1 MKLKSY
7 STLAEFEAELQKH
20 RIPPDDAMKPTQLGS
35 RKFTSITPQWR
46 VDVLNQ
52 VFGPYGSGWSID
64 VGEPDWRVD
73 EVQCVFV
80 RVRINYEVLIGG
92 EEVKGTTGWHTGG
105 TPINRLDEAIK
116 QAETDALGKA
126 ASYLGIGAAIYRGE
140 FDGDKY
146 TAAPPPMDRQ
156 RRPDGPGRDRPRRPE
171 GQGRERPQ
179 RSAADR
185 PATDRPAGGP
195 PSSPLDHREGSPG
208 AFIVPW
214 GDNKYKRIGDLTV
227 KENAGSLAWMESKGM
242 TGPYRDALE
251 AWLKMA
257 TSNAS
262 SADGSDD
269 AVPF

>member
-7 STLAEFEAELQKH
+7 ATLADFEAELEKY
-20 RIPPDDAMKPTQLGS
+20 RVPPDDAMKPTQLGS

-64 VGEPDWRVD
+64 VGEPDWRVQ
-73 EVQCVFV
+73 ETQCVFV

-156 RRPDGPGRDRPRRPE
+156 RRSDGPGRDRPRRPE

-179 RSAADR
+179 RPEA
-185 PATDRPAGGP
+185 DRPAGGP
-195 PSSPLDHREGSPG
+195 PLSPLDHREGTPG

-214 GDNKYKRIGDLTV
+214 GDNKHKRIGDLSV
-227 KENAGSLAWMESKGM
+227 KENASSLAWMEKKGM

-251 AWLKMA
+251 AWLKIA
-257 TSNAS
+257 ESNTT
-262 SADGSDD
+262 SADGGDE
-269 AVPF
+269 ALPF